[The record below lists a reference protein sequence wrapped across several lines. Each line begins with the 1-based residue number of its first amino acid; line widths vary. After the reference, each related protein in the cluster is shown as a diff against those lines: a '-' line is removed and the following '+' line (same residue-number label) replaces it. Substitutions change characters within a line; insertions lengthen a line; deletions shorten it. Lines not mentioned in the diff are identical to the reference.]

1 MRDISLERL
10 IVESLLIYI
19 KNLNEESRNGALVV
33 VEGKRDVRAL
43 RGIGFNGK
51 IFMLCHNNT
60 LIKLIDEAR
69 KFSKIILLFD
79 LDRKGRSLTKK
90 SFIVL
95 EAKKNIVDLSF
106 RRQLTSLTRGKV
118 IHIEE
123 LNQFRN
129 KISEASI
136 DILGHEKTF

>member
-1 MRDISLERL
+1 MRETSLERL
-10 IVESLLIYI
+10 IVEDILVYI
-19 KNLNEESRNGALVV
+19 NNLNEESRNEALVV

-51 IFMLCHNNT
+51 IFMLCHNNS
-60 LIKLIDEAR
+60 LIKLIDEA
-69 KFSKIILLFD
+69 KKYSKIILLFD

-90 SFIVL
+90 SIFVL

-106 RRQLTSLTRGKV
+106 RKRLSSLTRGKI

-129 KISEASI
+129 QILESSI
-136 DILGHEKTF
+136 DILNHREIL